1 MATEWKKV
9 RLGDIATVTSSKRV
23 FANQYTKT
31 GIPFYRQK
39 EIIEKNRGEE
49 LSEQLFIS
57 NDLYRKMKMNY
68 GVPQKNDLLITGVG
82 VTLGIPYLVKDE
94 TFYFKDGNLIWLKDI
109 TENVNSQ
116 FIFYYINSA
125 EGQKT
130 IWARTIGS
138 AQPALTIDLVKQ
150 FQFPCPPLE
159 TQQKIAGILS
169 AYDDLIEN
177 NRKQIK
183 LLEEAA
189 QKLYKE
195 WFVKLNFPGHENVK
209 IVDGVPEEWKKVR
222 AEDYFEVTIGKTP
235 PRNETKWFSKGNI
248 GKKWISIADM
258 GNSGVFI
265 FQTSENLTNE
275 AIESKNVKIIP
286 ANTVLLSFKLTVG
299 RVSITTEEMTTNEAI
314 AHFVTDNKFIREY
327 IYLYLKNFHYDYLGS
342 TSAISTAI
350 NSKIVKSMPI
360 IIPPESLLEIF
371 SKLVAPYFDKIKSLQ
386 NQIQLLQSAR
396 DKLLPKLMNGDFKL
410 DSETSS
416 E

>member
-1 MATEWKKV
+1 MTIDWKKV
-9 RLGDIATVTSSKRV
+9 KLDEMGTISRGRSKHRPRNDPALFNGKYPFIQTADVKNANLYISEYSQTYNEKGLSQSKLWQPGTLCITIA
-23 FANQYTKT
+23 ANIADT
-31 GIPFYRQK
+31 GILSIPACFPDSVMGFIPFKEISDARYVKYCFDILQK
-39 EIIEKNRGEE
+39 ECKAISVGAAQDNLSWDKLSRIE
-49 LSEQLFIS
+49 
-57 NDLYRKMKMNY
+57 
-68 GVPQKNDLLITGVG
+68 
-82 VTLGIPYLVKDE
+82 
-94 TFYFKDGNLIWLKDI
+94 
-109 TENVNSQ
+109 
-116 FIFYYINSA
+116 
-125 EGQKT
+125 
-130 IWARTIGS
+130 
-138 AQPALTIDLVKQ
+138 
-150 FQFPCPPLE
+150 FPCPPLE

-209 IVDGVPEEWKKVR
+209 IVDGVPKGWKKVK

-235 PRNETKWFSKGNI
+235 PRNETKWFAKGNI

-258 GNSGVFI
+258 GNSGIFI

-275 AIESKNVKIIP
+275 AIESKNVKIVP
-286 ANTVLLSFKLTVG
+286 ANTVMLSFKLTVG

-327 IYLYLKNFHYDYLGS
+327 LYFYLKNFHYDSLGS

-350 NSKIVKSMPI
+350 NSKIVKAMPI
-360 IIPPESLLEIF
+360 IIPSESLLVVF
-371 SKLVAPYFDKIKSLQ
+371 SNLVAPYFDKIKTLQ

-396 DKLLPKLMNGDFKL
+396 DKLLPRLMNGVTL
-410 DSETSS
+410 
-416 E
+416 

>member
-9 RLGDIATVTSSKRV
+9 RLDEMGTISRGRSKHRPRNDPSLFDGKYPFIQTADVKNANLYISEYSQTYNEKGLSQSKLWQPGTLCITIA
-23 FANQYTKT
+23 ANIADT
-31 GIPFYRQK
+31 GILSIPACFPDSVMGFIPFK
-39 EIIEKNRGEE
+39 EVSDARYVKYCFDILQRECKAISVGAAQDN
-49 LSEQLFIS
+49 LSWDKLSRI
-57 NDLYRKMKMNY
+57 
-68 GVPQKNDLLITGVG
+68 
-82 VTLGIPYLVKDE
+82 
-94 TFYFKDGNLIWLKDI
+94 
-109 TENVNSQ
+109 
-116 FIFYYINSA
+116 
-125 EGQKT
+125 
-130 IWARTIGS
+130 
-138 AQPALTIDLVKQ
+138 
-150 FQFPCPPLE
+150 QFPCPPLE

>member
-1 MATEWKKV
+1 MRTEWKKV
-9 RLGDIATVTSSKRV
+9 KLDEMGTISRGRSKHRPRNDPSLFDGKYPFIQTADVKNANLYISEYSQTYNEKGLSQSKLWQPGTLCITIA
-23 FANQYTKT
+23 ANIADT
-31 GIPFYRQK
+31 GI
-39 EIIEKNRGEE
+39 
-49 LSEQLFIS
+49 LSIPACFPDS
-57 NDLYRKMKMNY
+57 VM
-68 GVPQKNDLLITGVG
+68 GF
-82 VTLGIPYLVKDE
+82 IPYKEVSDVRYVKYCFDILQRE
-94 TFYFKDGNLIWLKDI
+94 CKAISVGAAQDNLSWDKLSRI
-109 TENVNSQ
+109 
-116 FIFYYINSA
+116 
-125 EGQKT
+125 
-130 IWARTIGS
+130 
-138 AQPALTIDLVKQ
+138 
-150 FQFPCPPLE
+150 QFPCPPLE
-159 TQQKIAGILS
+159 TQRKIAGILS
-169 AYDDLIEN
+169 AYDELIEN

-209 IVDGVPEEWKKVR
+209 IVDGVPEGWKKVR

-235 PRNETKWFSKGNI
+235 PRNETKWFSKGSI

-327 IYLYLKNFHYDYLGS
+327 IYLYLKNFHYDSLGS

-350 NSKIVKSMPI
+350 NSRIVKAMPI
-360 IIPPESLLEIF
+360 IIPPESLLENF
-371 SKLVAPYFDKIKSLQ
+371 SKLAARYFDKIKSLQ

-396 DKLLPKLMNGDFKL
+396 DKLLPKLMNG
-410 DSETSS
+410 EII
-416 E
+416 

>member
-1 MATEWKKV
+1 MKLSEVCLNIVDCPHSTAPDEGSGYALVRTPNIGKGRFNLEGVHRISEAAYKKRCARITPTVNDLILAREAPAGNVAIIKENMEPLALGQRTVLIRPNPEKVCPDFLVYYLLAPQQQNELLGRAT
-9 RLGDIATVTSSKRV
+9 GATVAHV
-23 FANQYTKT
+23 N
-31 GIPFYRQK
+31 IP
-39 EIIEKNRGEE
+39 IIN
-49 LSEQLFIS
+49 
-57 NDLYRKMKMNY
+57 
-68 GVPQKNDLLITGVG
+68 
-82 VTLGIPYLVKDE
+82 
-94 TFYFKDGNLIWLKDI
+94 NLPVSL
-109 TENVNSQ
+109 
-116 FIFYYINSA
+116 
-125 EGQKT
+125 
-130 IWARTIGS
+130 
-138 AQPALTIDLVKQ
+138 
-150 FQFPCPPLE
+150 PPLE

-209 IVDGVPEEWKKVR
+209 IVDGVPEGWKKVR

-275 AIESKNVKIIP
+275 AIESKNVKIVP

-314 AHFVTDNKFIREY
+314 AHFVTDNRFIREY
-327 IYLYLKNFHYDYLGS
+327 LYLNLKNFHYDSLGS

-360 IIPPESLLEIF
+360 IIPSESLLENF
-371 SKLVAPYFDKIKSLQ
+371 SKLAAPYFDKIKSLQ
-386 NQIQLLQSAR
+386 NQIQLLQFAR
-396 DKLLPKLMNGDFKL
+396 DKLLPKLMNGEVEI
-410 DSETSS
+410 DSETS
-416 E
+416 

>member
-1 MATEWKKV
+1 MITEWKKV
-9 RLGDIATVTSSKRV
+9 RLGNLCEITSSKR
-23 FANQYTKT
+23 FHLSERTKT
-31 GIPFYRQK
+31 GIPFYCTK
-39 EIIEKNRGEE
+39 EILLKLKGESNFECDYIAEK
-49 LSEQLFIS
+49 
-57 NDLYRKMKMNY
+57 LYEDIKSKF
-68 GVPQKNDLLITGVG
+68 GVPQTNDLLLTTRGTIGY
-82 VTLGIPYLVKDE
+82 PYLYKQSDK
-94 TFYFKDGNLIWLKDI
+94 FYFADGNLSWFKNFSKDLDSHFLYYWFLSNDGKAKVDSIAKGTAQKAVPI
-109 TENVNSQ
+109 TGLGTLD
-116 FIFYYINSA
+116 I
-125 EGQKT
+125 
-130 IWARTIGS
+130 
-138 AQPALTIDLVKQ
+138 LL
-150 FQFPCPPLE
+150 PPLE

-209 IVDGVPEEWKKVR
+209 IVDGVPEGWKKIR
-222 AEDYFEVTIGKTP
+222 AEDYFDVTIGKTP

-327 IYLYLKNFHYDYLGS
+327 IYLYLKNFHYDSLGS

-360 IIPPESLLEIF
+360 IIPPESLLENF
-371 SKLVAPYFDKIKSLQ
+371 SKLAAPYFDKIKSLQ
-386 NQIQLLQSAR
+386 NQIQLLQFAR
-396 DKLLPKLMNGDFKL
+396 DKLLPKLMNGEVEI

>member
-1 MATEWKKV
+1 MRTEWKKV
-9 RLGDIATVTSSKRV
+9 KLDEMGTISRGRSKHRPRNDPSLFDGKYPFIQTADVKNANLYISEYSQTYNEKGLSQSKLWQPGTLCITIA
-23 FANQYTKT
+23 ANIADT
-31 GIPFYRQK
+31 GI
-39 EIIEKNRGEE
+39 
-49 LSEQLFIS
+49 LSIPACFPDS
-57 NDLYRKMKMNY
+57 VM
-68 GVPQKNDLLITGVG
+68 GF
-82 VTLGIPYLVKDE
+82 IPYKEVSDVRYVKYCFDILQRE
-94 TFYFKDGNLIWLKDI
+94 CKAISVGAAQDNLSWDKLSRI
-109 TENVNSQ
+109 
-116 FIFYYINSA
+116 
-125 EGQKT
+125 
-130 IWARTIGS
+130 
-138 AQPALTIDLVKQ
+138 
-150 FQFPCPPLE
+150 QFPCPPLE

-169 AYDDLIEN
+169 AYDELIEN

-209 IVDGVPEEWKKVR
+209 IVDGVPEGWKKVR

-235 PRNETKWFSKGNI
+235 PRNETKWFSKGSI

-327 IYLYLKNFHYDYLGS
+327 IYLYLKNFHYDSLGS

-350 NSKIVKSMPI
+350 NSRIVKAMPI
-360 IIPPESLLEIF
+360 IIPPESLLENF
-371 SKLVAPYFDKIKSLQ
+371 SKLAARYFDKIKSLQ

-396 DKLLPKLMNGDFKL
+396 DKLLPKLMNG
-410 DSETSS
+410 EII
-416 E
+416 

>member
-9 RLGDIATVTSSKRV
+9 RLGNLCEITSSKR
-23 FANQYTKT
+23 FHLSERTKT
-31 GIPFYRQK
+31 GIPFYCTK
-39 EIIEKNRGEE
+39 EILLKLKGETNFECDYIAEK
-49 LSEQLFIS
+49 
-57 NDLYRKMKMNY
+57 LYEDIKSKF
-68 GVPQKNDLLITGVG
+68 GVPQTNDLLLTTRGTIGY
-82 VTLGIPYLVKDE
+82 PYLYKQSDN
-94 TFYFKDGNLIWLKDI
+94 FYFADGNLSWFKNFSKELDSCFLYYWFLSNDGKSKVDSIAKGTAQKAVPI
-109 TENVNSQ
+109 TGLGTLE
-116 FIFYYINSA
+116 I
-125 EGQKT
+125 
-130 IWARTIGS
+130 
-138 AQPALTIDLVKQ
+138 LL
-150 FQFPCPPLE
+150 PPLE

-209 IVDGVPEEWKKVR
+209 IVDGTPEGWKKVR

-235 PRNETKWFSKGNI
+235 PRNETKWFSKGSI

-314 AHFVTDNKFIREY
+314 AHFVTDIKFIREY
-327 IYLYLKNFHYDYLGS
+327 IYLYLKNFHYDSLGS

-360 IIPPESLLEIF
+360 IIPPESLLEFF
-371 SKLVAPYFDKIKSLQ
+371 SKLAAPYFDKIKSLQ

-396 DKLLPKLMNGDFKL
+396 DKLLPTLMKGDI
-410 DSETSS
+410 DV
-416 E
+416 

>member
-1 MATEWKKV
+1 MTTEWKKV
-9 RLGDIATVTSSKRV
+9 RLGEICDYVTSGGTPLASRNDYYNPPVIPWLKTKEVNYSRI
-23 FANQYTKT
+23 TKT
-31 GIPFYRQK
+31 
-39 EIIEKNRGEE
+39 EN
-49 LSEQLFIS
+49 FIS
-57 NDLYRKMKMNY
+57 QKGLDNSSAKLIPENSVIVAMYGQGDTAGRVAINKIPLTTNQACCNFIIDKEKADYNFIYYQLCTLYDKM
-68 GVPQKNDLLITGVG
+68 VS
-82 VTLGIPYLVKDE
+82 
-94 TFYFKDGNLIWLKDI
+94 LK
-109 TENVNSQ
+109 S
-116 FIFYYINSA
+116 
-125 EGQKT
+125 G
-130 IWARTIGS
+130 G
-138 AQPALTIDLVKQ
+138 AQPNLNAGKLKELEISL
-150 FQFPCPPLE
+150 PPLE

-209 IVDGVPEEWKKVR
+209 IVDGVPEGWKKVR

-275 AIESKNVKIIP
+275 AIESKNVKIVP

-314 AHFVTDNKFIREY
+314 AHFVTDNRFIREY
-327 IYLYLKNFHYDYLGS
+327 LYLNLKNFHYDSLGS

-360 IIPPESLLEIF
+360 IIPSESLLENF
-371 SKLVAPYFDKIKSLQ
+371 SKLAAPYFDKIKSLQ
-386 NQIQLLQSAR
+386 NQIQLLQFAR
-396 DKLLPKLMNGDFKL
+396 DKLLPKLMNGEVEI
-410 DSETSS
+410 DSETS
-416 E
+416 